1 MGPPTRSASAAK
13 PLHSISAMVPS
24 SIGQPGACKIGRIE
38 LWGLLVM
45 ELNGSSY
52 FYALAAVS
60 TTFVGFSSL
69 IMTFRQ
75 TSGGVLSRL
84 DSLVTQVFIQL
95 GFAVAATALTAPLLV
110 LCGLSSTLACSL
122 CSAAM
127 GLFTGGYALTYPAR
141 RRAASGVGTPLY
153 VRLDV
158 SLLALVA
165 VLLIANAIGRPWPPR
180 AGPLALGLT
189 GTLFVAGIAY
199 LHWLG
204 ALHRQVDRR

>member
-1 MGPPTRSASAAK
+1 
-13 PLHSISAMVPS
+13 VD
-24 SIGQPGACKIGRIE
+24 
-38 LWGLLVM
+38 
-45 ELNGSSY
+45 LNGSPY
-52 FYALAAVS
+52 FFTLAAVS

-75 TSGGVLSRL
+75 TSGAGLSRL

-95 GFAVAATALTAPLLV
+95 GFAVAAAALMAPLLV
-110 LCGLSSTLACSL
+110 LCGLAPALACGL

-127 GLFTGGYALTYPAR
+127 GLFTGAYSASYPFR
-141 RRAASGVGTPLY
+141 RRAAAGAGAPLY
-153 VRLDV
+153 VWLDV
-158 SLLALVA
+158 SLLAVMA
-165 VLLIANAIGRPWPPR
+165 VLLIANASGLLGKPS

-204 ALHRQVDRR
+204 ALHRQVDSP